1 MQFQRG
7 EREEWTEQD
16 LESGLFDELD
26 ARVELTEFVVAPTGV
41 GEYFYA
47 VEAHEDVRAVIYKG
61 RVEGSLTHTGVQFFH
76 LDGVKSSS
84 QSSTPM
90 HVSIVLTTQSPNGT
104 LT

>member
-1 MQFQRG
+1 MASLMSSTRVLSFRSSWWLPLELVNISTPSRPMRMCGLQQCNG
-7 EREEWTEQD
+7 VERLSNAD
-16 LESGLFDELD
+16 RRSFL
-26 ARVELTEFVVAPTGV
+26 V
-41 GEYFYA
+41 
-47 VEAHEDVRAVIYKG
+47 
-61 RVEGSLTHTGVQFFH
+61 H